1 MRDFTK
7 NLNDDD
13 LLETRGNREAMMNRP
28 DMDPGMSDDD
38 DDNWG
43 DIGDSNSS
51 DDGWASSFGHS
62 RDDDMDSFGGM
73 SRFGS
78 GMRDMDD
85 FGGMRSG
92 MGGGFGGGFG
102 DRGFGNRGGF
112 SQQYGVPGNNMGQN
126 VQKNPEDAFF
136 DTIAKI
142 GKGCFTFVIDA
153 IKAFQ
158 DFDVRQRLLFGRY
171 TCLSSIVLFFI
182 GLLLFILKG
191 IVFGAHLVAAS
202 IFAFGIGGCVL
213 LFALDKIKNDELNG
227 VNNEPEDIGYQEPPS
242 EFDTDLDT
250 SMDDNDDTLNLWDTP
265 EDNEKEE
272 EDLDFNSND
281 GFEGFMESG
290 FDLEDNE
297 KEEPKEA
304 DEVIGSLVN
313 TDMMTRQYLFDNMMA
328 VMESEKKNFNSV
340 VELDE
345 DSRQFLG
352 YCNMIETA
360 TEVMGGKKAV
370 EAPTVLKIE
379 DGLFFITIILEKPN
393 WLGSQNIDK
402 FVDELVKLC
411 ALDPVTHEVDR
422 SITGTGTCVGTKIY
436 IKIMKN
442 ENAIVTVKDTF
453 YAVKDE
459 ILDPKKEIPVAFG
472 IDSSGKVFVT
482 DFYNVPGLI
491 IAGAPRSGKS
501 WCLKSLIAQMMMF
514 KRPSELNL
522 YLADPKNLTSDYFT
536 MEVPHIKGFTA
547 DEFELIKWLDYFCV
561 TEANRRA
568 QILFDAGGFKNVAD
582 FKKVHPEV
590 EMPLI
595 YIIVDEV
602 ITFTQRMDKE
612 TLTRFYKYLK
622 EFVSR
627 LPGYGINIII
637 VPHLLKNNVIDK
649 NVTDMLPNRII
660 VKGGRTEIETIL
672 DCKSK
677 EFPYKLNNAG
687 DMGLKIGDFLGY
699 VHNTVISKS
708 NSGFDKF
715 FQFLTNFWLKV
726 EPKSFRGSKLQKDL
740 LNGYCKREEYS
751 QITDEEIADIPED
764 VFNNVNV
771 SVIEETMENRP
782 KRPKIKKDDSLI

>member
-13 LLETRGNREAMMNRP
+13 LMETRGNREAMMNKP

-38 DDNWG
+38 DWG
-43 DIGDSNSS
+43 DIGDFNSS
-51 DDGWASSFGHS
+51 SDEGWGSSFGHS
-62 RDDDMDSFGGM
+62 RDSMDGFGGGGMDDGFGSFGGMRDRMGGGGYGGRDSFGG
-73 SRFGS
+73 
-78 GMRDMDD
+78 
-85 FGGMRSG
+85 
-92 MGGGFGGGFG
+92 
-102 DRGFGNRGGF
+102 RGGF
-112 SQQYGVPGNNMGQN
+112 SQQYGTPNNNMGQN
-126 VQKNPEDAFF
+126 AQQNPEDAFF
-136 DTIAKI
+136 DSLVKVV
-142 GKGCFTFVIDA
+142 KGCFTFIMDA
-153 IKAFQ
+153 IKASQ
-158 DFDVRQRLLFGRY
+158 DFDAKQRLAFGRN
-171 TCLSSIVLFFI
+171 TLGSSFTLGII
-182 GLLLFILKG
+182 GLLLYFLKG
-191 IVFGAHLVAAS
+191 FPLGLHLMAAS
-202 IFAFGIGGCVL
+202 LFAVGIGGCVFL
-213 LFALDKIKNDELNG
+213 LSFESIRNNADTEIEPMNNQNFVEPNMNFGDDMGEEDEGDTLDLWNTPESEE
-227 VNNEPEDIGYQEPPS
+227 NNEPEEEDLN
-242 EFDTDLDT
+242 FDTD
-250 SMDDNDDTLNLWDTP
+250 
-265 EDNEKEE
+265 
-272 EDLDFNSND
+272 SN
-281 GFEGFMESG
+281 FEGFKESG
-290 FDLEDNE
+290 YDFEDSVA
-297 KEEPKEA
+297 EEPKEA
-304 DEVIGSLVN
+304 DEVIDSLVN
-313 TDMMTRQYLFDNMMA
+313 TDMMTRQYLFENMMA
-328 VMESEKKNFNSV
+328 VMESEKKNFNEV

-411 ALDPVTHEVDR
+411 ALDPVTHEIDR
-422 SITGTGTCVGTKIY
+422 TITGTGTCVGTKIY

-453 YAVKDE
+453 FAVKDE

-472 IDSSGKVFVT
+472 IDSSGKVYVT

-561 TEANRRA
+561 EEANRRA
-568 QILFDAGGFKNVAD
+568 KILFDAGGFKNVAD

-612 TLTRFYKYLK
+612 TLNRFYKYLK

-660 VKGGRTEIETIL
+660 VRGGRSEIETIL

-677 EFPYKLNNAG
+677 DFPYKLNNPG
-687 DMGLKIGDFLGY
+687 DMGIKIGDFLGY

-726 EPKSFRGSKLQKDL
+726 EPQSFRGSKLQKDI
-740 LNGYCKREEYS
+740 LNGYCKREIYS
-751 QITDEEIADIPED
+751 QITDEEINDVPED
-764 VFNNVNV
+764 VFNNVEV